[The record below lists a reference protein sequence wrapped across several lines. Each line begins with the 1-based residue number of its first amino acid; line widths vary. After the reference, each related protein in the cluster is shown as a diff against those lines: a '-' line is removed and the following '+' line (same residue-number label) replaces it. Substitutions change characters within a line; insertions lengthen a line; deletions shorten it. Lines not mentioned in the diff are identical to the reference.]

1 MPNKIQRR
9 FCILGGEIRDNK
21 RTYPQCLPVG
31 LGIDSPL
38 LLPWH
43 AVEIQDLYRPSRK
56 EQIDSSKVIFLK
68 STFTNN
74 SLNQSL
80 ANANR

>member
-21 RTYPQCLPVG
+21 RTYPQCLAVG

-38 LLPWH
+38 LAPWH
-43 AVEIQDLYRPSRK
+43 AVEIQD
-56 EQIDSSKVIFLK
+56 SSKALFFK
-68 STFTNN
+68 PTFPNS

>member
-1 MPNKIQRR
+1 MPNKLQRR

-21 RTYPQCLPVG
+21 RTYPQCLAVG

-38 LLPWH
+38 LAPWH

-56 EQIDSSKVIFLK
+56 EQTDSSKALFFK
-68 STFTNN
+68 PEFPNS